1 MKKTLILAALVGT
14 MGWTQ
19 VASAADALD
28 TTRAEIRIDR
38 DRDATVYKSLEGL
51 RNQMVVLDSRKQGR
65 IAVVGTTMETLGAA
79 GLYPM
84 LQDLMEDRPFEKALP
99 SVRQGWRIGL
109 LFAVGR
115 QRNPAARAVL
125 EHVVRTEAD
134 VQILTSAAE
143 ALGKLQD
150 ADAAKVLIEA
160 SAGTSPRALAI
171 LRGMGQCRRLV
182 MVDHLAS
189 RSRTATG
196 AEAENTLAALREVGN
211 SWAWTTDV
219 VSKSG
224 EGDAVRSSAATA
236 LMGMWVAQPELRNE
250 ARKAL
255 LVVDA
260 PNAAQL
266 VAETRKTIGAHDLKA
281 FEKLA
286 KSLASNPLHKRVQ
299 K

>member
-14 MGWTQ
+14 MGWTT

-38 DRDATVYKSLEGL
+38 DRDSAVYKSLAGL
-51 RNQMVVLDSRKQGR
+51 RNQMVELDSRKQGR

-84 LQDLMEDRPFEKALP
+84 LQDLIEDRPFEKARP

-150 ADAAKVLIEA
+150 AEAAKALIDA
-160 SAGTSPRALAI
+160 SAGTTPRALAI
-171 LRGMGQCRRLV
+171 LSGMGQCRRLA
-182 MVDHLAS
+182 MVDYLAS

-196 AEAENTLAALREVGN
+196 VEAENTLAALRESGN

-219 VSKSG
+219 VSNSG

-236 LMGMWVAQPELRNE
+236 LMGMWLTQPELRKE

-260 PNAAQL
+260 PNTVAL
-266 VAETRKTIGAHDLKA
+266 VAETRKTVGENDLKA

-286 KSLASNPLHKRVQ
+286 QSLATNPLHKRVQ